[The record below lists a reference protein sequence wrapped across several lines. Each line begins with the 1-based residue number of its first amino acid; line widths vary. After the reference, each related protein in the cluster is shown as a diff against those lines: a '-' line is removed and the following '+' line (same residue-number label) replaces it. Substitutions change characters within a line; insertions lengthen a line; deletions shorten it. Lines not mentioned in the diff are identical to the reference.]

1 MSHITTIKTELKD
14 GRILRSILLKL
25 GYHVK
30 EGGVITGGYGG
41 RRETVDMLATIR
53 GQTIG
58 FRRSGSALGPYE
70 IFADWCGDQKARDRV
85 VSDIFQTYSQE
96 KVIQSAR
103 LRGYS
108 VIKNQ
113 RNQNGQIEMI
123 LRKVA

>member
-14 GRILRSILLKL
+14 GQILRAVLLKL
-25 GYHVK
+25 GYHVN
-30 EGGVITGGYGG
+30 EGGMIRGGYGG
-41 RRETVDMLATIR
+41 SRKAVDILATA
-53 GQTIG
+53 GGKAIG
-58 FRRSGSALGPYE
+58 FRRSGPDSGPYD
-70 IFADWCGDQKARDRV
+70 IFADWNGSQEKRDRLV
-85 VSDIFQTYSQE
+85 NDIFQTYSQE